1 MASFAFDTNN
11 ELFQLATELVNQT
24 GRNLFLTGKAGT
36 GKTTFLKYIR
46 ENCPKQMAIVAPTGV
61 AAINAGG
68 VTIHSFF
75 QIAPG
80 LFLPTLQRTGFSE
93 LNPEVQNRHSLVAR
107 LRFNNDKRKVLRQL
121 ELLIIDE
128 VSMVRCDLLDA
139 IDTVL
144 RFVRKR
150 PLERFGGVQVLFIG
164 DLYQLPPVNKEAD
177 WVKLSEYYS
186 SPFFFD
192 SVVLKDELPLY
203 IEFEKIYRQS
213 EENFIRLLNQVRNNE
228 LDEEGRRIL
237 ESRYEPRFHRKKD
250 DGFIVLTTHNEQ
262 ARNINTAQLN
272 QLEAPPRQ
280 YDAIIERDFPE
291 NAYPADEKLN
301 LKTGAQVMFIKND
314 ISERGKRYFNGKIG
328 TIARLEDE
336 KLFVQC
342 DDEPEIEVE
351 REKWKNIRYSIN
363 KNNQQLEE
371 DVLGSFSQFP
381 VRLAWAITIHK
392 SQGLTFE
399 KAIID
404 AGEAFAPGQVYVA
417 LSRCT
422 SLDGMVL
429 KSRLRNSSLLT
440 DQRIISFSRN
450 IASSASLQQELESA
464 KKQYLEKQLISVF
477 DFSNAVNSCQG
488 LRGYLLE
495 NQSSF
500 NPETL
505 PWLEKI
511 AEQVNGLQDTGLK
524 FHTWLKEQFAQPIPP
539 QENTLLKERTKK
551 AAEHFVKEMLAIIA
565 GLGGSPAITDSR
577 QHAKEYNDSLK
588 ELFAQLSLTRHV
600 LEGFDGKFDIA
611 AWQQQRKDFV
621 LPAFYSNAYAGA
633 SQKTTIGPHPALYK
647 QLKELRDSICERK
660 NLPVYLVVG
669 GSTLDEMARYLPQ
682 SLTELRQIS
691 GFGDTKLEQ
700 YGQQFLDIILEYSV
714 ERGLDSLVHQKQSKR
729 DRKQGSATKRKKG
742 DTYTESFRLFKEG
755 KTISE
760 IAAERSYAVST
771 IEGHLLRFIRS
782 GELDVT
788 SLLSKEKIAMI
799 EKALKELDGSLATSP
814 IKERLGDAVS
824 FGEIRWVVASLNPEP
839 NDLPDQ

>member
-1 MASFAFDTNN
+1 MASFTPDTGN
-11 ELFQLATELVNQT
+11 ELFQLATELVDQT

-75 QIAPG
+75 QIPPG
-80 LFLPTLQRTGFSE
+80 LFLPTQQRTGFSE
-93 LNPEVQNRHSLVAR
+93 MNPEIQNRHSLVAR
-107 LRFNNDKRKVLRQL
+107 LRFSNDKRKVLRQL

-177 WVKLSEYYS
+177 WSKLSEFYN
-186 SPFFFD
+186 SPYFFD

-228 LDEEGRRIL
+228 LDEEGKRIL
-237 ESRYEPRFHRKKD
+237 ESRYDPRFLRRKD
-250 DGFIVLTTHNEQ
+250 DGYIVLTTHNEQ
-262 ARNINTAQLN
+262 ARNINSAQLN
-272 QLEAPPRQ
+272 QLKAEPRQ
-280 YDAIIERDFPE
+280 YDAVIEPDFPE
-291 NAYPADEKLN
+291 NAYPADAILT
-301 LKTGAQVMFIKND
+301 LKPGAQVMFIKND

-328 TIARLEDE
+328 TIVRLEED

-404 AGEAFAPGQVYVA
+404 AGEAFSPGQVYVA

-450 IASSASLQQELESA
+450 ISSSASLQQELESS
-464 KKQYLEKQLISVF
+464 KKQYLERLLISLF
-477 DFSNAVNSCQG
+477 DFSNSVNSCQG
-488 LRGYLLE
+488 LRDYLLE
-495 NQSSF
+495 NHSSF

-505 PWLEKI
+505 PWLEQI
-511 AEQVNGLQDTGLK
+511 TEQAKALQQTGLK
-524 FHTWLKEQFAQPIPP
+524 FHSWLKEQFAQSAPP
-539 QENTLLKERTKK
+539 QENTTLLERTKK
-551 AAEHFVKEMLAIIA
+551 AAEHFVKETSAIIE
-565 GLGGSPAITDSR
+565 GLRGSPAITDSK
-577 QHAKEYNDSLK
+577 QHAKEYNESLK
-588 ELFAQLSLTRHV
+588 ELFAQLSSARH
-600 LEGFDGKFDIA
+600 LLQGFDGTFDIA
-611 AWQQQRKDFV
+611 SWQQRRKEFV
-621 LPAFYSNAYAGA
+621 LPAFYNNAYAGA
-633 SQKTTIGPHPALYK
+633 SHKTKIGPHPALYR

-669 GSTLDEMARYLPQ
+669 GNTLDEMARYLPQ
-682 SLTELRQIS
+682 SLPELRQIS
-691 GFGDTKLEQ
+691 GFGDAKLVQ
-700 YGQQFLDIILEYSV
+700 YGQEFLDIILAYTREHDL
-714 ERGLDSLVHQKQSKR
+714 GSLVHQKQTKR
-729 DRKQGSATKRKKG
+729 ERKQGSATQRKKG
-742 DTYTESFRLFKEG
+742 DTYAETFRLFKEG
-755 KTISE
+755 KTIPG
-760 IAAERSYAVST
+760 IAAERGYAVST
-771 IEGHLLRFIRS
+771 IEGHLIRFIKK
-782 GELDVT
+782 GELDIT
-788 SLLSKEKIAMI
+788 SLLSREKISMI
-799 EKALKELDGSLATSP
+799 ERALKESNEGFATTP
-814 IKERLGDAVS
+814 IKERLGDGVS
-824 FGEIRWVVASLNPEP
+824 YSEIRWVVAAMKPEA
-839 NDLPDQ
+839 NELPDQ